1 MSFARIDVHR
11 AWLWR
16 GFAIAAVVML
26 PAPNVLAVEGFSP
39 CRNSFTTQQQIE
51 LGDKAKAQVYQN
63 TPVLP
68 DSSPA
73 TQYIAELGKRLT
85 ASAPGYQWPYNFH
98 VANAADINAFALPGG
113 SVFVNLGAI
122 QAAET
127 EAQLAGVMAHEIS
140 HVVLQHSACNAE
152 KQQRVG
158 ILAGI
163 GQLAAGVLL
172 GSNAAGVVQQ
182 GIGLTAGLTFL
193 KMSRGAERE
202 ADLEG
207 ARLAYQTGYDPRG
220 MAQFF
225 KIIEAKYGAGC
236 AKFLRDHPNPGD
248 REQYINE
255 EIATLPPRTDLR
267 TTTPQFTRIKT
278 QIAGMRAYTAKE
290 VSSGLWKQQAPNQ
303 SVGAGMNES
312 PAVQGPVSTQQP
324 APPSD
329 KNTSRW
335 TSLRGSGYTAKY
347 PQEWT
352 AYGNADSKMIGP
364 PGGIARSADGRS
376 NNLIYGFLTDQYQ
389 PPRGLR
395 DAVALEALVS
405 ELIDDNPGLK
415 SGRQSKLAVNGVTA
429 RSVECDNPSANNGK
443 GEHDWIVAFQ
453 LSDGHLR
460 YFVFVAPSSDFER
473 FRPTFRKIVNSIR
486 LN

>member
-1 MSFARIDVHR
+1 
-11 AWLWR
+11 
-16 GFAIAAVVML
+16 ML

-39 CRNSFTTQQQIE
+39 CRNSFSTQQQIE

-85 ASAPGYQWPYNFH
+85 VSAPGYRWPYNFH

-193 KMSRGAERE
+193 K
-202 ADLEG
+202 
-207 ARLAYQTGYDPRG
+207 
-220 MAQFF
+220 
-225 KIIEAKYGAGC
+225 
-236 AKFLRDHPNPGD
+236 
-248 REQYINE
+248 
-255 EIATLPPRTDLR
+255 
-267 TTTPQFTRIKT
+267 
-278 QIAGMRAYTAKE
+278 
-290 VSSGLWKQQAPNQ
+290 
-303 SVGAGMNES
+303 
-312 PAVQGPVSTQQP
+312 
-324 APPSD
+324 
-329 KNTSRW
+329 
-335 TSLRGSGYTAKY
+335 
-347 PQEWT
+347 
-352 AYGNADSKMIGP
+352 
-364 PGGIARSADGRS
+364 
-376 NNLIYGFLTDQYQ
+376 
-389 PPRGLR
+389 
-395 DAVALEALVS
+395 
-405 ELIDDNPGLK
+405 
-415 SGRQSKLAVNGVTA
+415 
-429 RSVECDNPSANNGK
+429 
-443 GEHDWIVAFQ
+443 
-453 LSDGHLR
+453 
-460 YFVFVAPSSDFER
+460 
-473 FRPTFRKIVNSIR
+473 
-486 LN
+486 